1 MAWSPLSLPPSS
13 RRSTAM
19 RLVVL
24 TLILCSPF
32 GWSFQQIGSPAFTRR
47 GRSVTNPTSSGNT
60 KNVCEDLRSTCPWPN
75 RTKNLVSSRGLC
87 GTDEVASEPLLA
99 LKDVLA
105 GLVAAA
111 VVLAADPGTALADT
125 AMPAA
130 SVLPSVSVV
139 EATATSATSAEVQEV
154 VPTIKLEGELAAQF
168 KKAQAA
174 GSVQQFDKAKKLYNQ
189 ASRRPNGN
197 HATFHHVIKYAPGYV
212 YGWSNR
218 ANVLIAEGDLKAAV
232 SDYDRALQL
241 AEGIYM
247 PDKWIIY
254 LNRGTTLMAL
264 GDDDR
269 AMSDLNQAAKLN
281 TSKDL
286 YTLANRAQAFERR
299 GDWAKALADYE
310 AGAINVQPGNVQ
322 PWWIRYSLVLF
333 QEGRDFD
340 SLAFLKR
347 VQAKFEGVGEVQAA
361 MTAIEFGRGNMKA
374 AEGAWRGINI
384 VDQQMYLKDSYLK
397 DQLRWPPRVVDSLKS
412 FDRERK
418 EADIRPAE
426 KTLPTKAAAA
436 AAAAATA
443 TATTATS

>member
-1 MAWSPLSLPPSS
+1 MSTQAKVNTGMARSPLSLPPSS
-13 RRSTAM
+13 RRSAAM

-24 TLILCSPF
+24 TLVLCCPL
-32 GWSFQQIGSPAFTRR
+32 GWSFQIGSPAFTRR

-60 KNVCEDLRSTCPWPN
+60 KNVCEALRSTSPWPN
-75 RTKNLVSSRGLC
+75 RTNTRISSRGLC
-87 GTDEVASEPLLA
+87 GADEVASEPLLA

-111 VVLAADPGTALADT
+111 FVLAADPGTALADT

-130 SVLPSVSVV
+130 SGLPSGSVV
-139 EATATSATSAEVQEV
+139 EATATSTTSAEVQEV

-189 ASRRPNGN
+189 
-197 HATFHHVIKYAPGYV
+197 VVKYAPGYV

-310 AGAINVQPGNVQ
+310 GAINVQPGNVQ

-361 MTAIEFGRGNMKA
+361 MTAIEFGRGDMKA

-397 DQLRWPPRVVDSLKS
+397 DQLKWPPRVVESLKS

-418 EADIRPAE
+418 EADTRPAE
-426 KTLPTKAAAA
+426 KTLATT
-436 AAAAATA
+436 AAAATT

>member
-1 MAWSPLSLPPSS
+1 MVTLSLPPSS
-13 RRSTAM
+13 RRSAAM

-24 TLILCSPF
+24 TLVLCCPL
-32 GWSFQQIGSPAFTRR
+32 GWSFQQIVSPAFTRR

-60 KNVCEDLRSTCPWPN
+60 KNVCEALRSASPGPN
-75 RTKNLVSSRGLC
+75 RTKTLISRRGLC
-87 GTDEVASEPLLA
+87 GTAEVASEPLLA

-111 VVLAADPGTALADT
+111 FVLAADPGTALADT

-130 SVLPSVSVV
+130 SVLASGSVV

-189 ASRRPNGN
+189 
-197 HATFHHVIKYAPGYV
+197 VVKYAPGYV

-361 MTAIEFGRGNMKA
+361 MTAIEFGRGDMKA

-397 DQLRWPPRVVDSLKS
+397 DQLKWPPRVVESLKS

-418 EADIRPAE
+418 EADTRPAE
-426 KTLPTKAAAA
+426 KTLPTTT
-436 AAAAATA
+436 AAAATA